1 MRGKTVTNTTS
12 ITGTNFLVPDAAK
25 VDVKIASASLSP
37 SIYTNADQVKIGTD
51 VKYATIITND
61 STDGSSIAKNV
72 YAASAIDDYAASIG
86 VAIDPSSL
94 QLLYVEDGKAKDV
107 TKDATIKW
115 DGTKGFSVD
124 TNVNLAA
131 THASDDDIDKAG
143 TGTDEDTRYAGID
156 HALVILY
163 AASTTNVNKNVYGEN
178 SMTDTIITRADNA
191 TYAAANKDTSLVA
204 YDAPVQQDEQGGT
217 IEDKSLTQTGDA
229 TAIAGIGTAI
239 AAGFA
244 GIVAAIRRRR
254 R

>member
-51 VKYATIITND
+51 VKYAT
-61 STDGSSIAKNV
+61 KNV